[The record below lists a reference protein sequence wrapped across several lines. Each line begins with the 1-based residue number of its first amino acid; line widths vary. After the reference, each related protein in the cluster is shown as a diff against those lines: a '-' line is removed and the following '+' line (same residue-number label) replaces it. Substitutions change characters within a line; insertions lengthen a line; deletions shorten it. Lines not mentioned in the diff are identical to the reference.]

1 MTFACRQLPC
11 VGHLSVRLQ
20 LQFRVQF
27 VFVVSVFW
35 SCRLS
40 VVLLCLEIKDFMS
53 SLQLQLTR
61 TVCRLN
67 SLCSLLAG
75 EKCLSTSFRNVCVR
89 DKVKNIHRSNSEQL

>member
-11 VGHLSVRLQ
+11 MGHLSVRLQ

-40 VVLLCLEIKDFMS
+40 MVLLCLEIKYFMFS
-53 SLQLQLTR
+53 PQL
-61 TVCRLN
+61 VAY
-67 SLCSLLAG
+67 SYGVSV
-75 EKCLSTSFRNVCVR
+75 EKFVQFVQFV
-89 DKVKNIHRSNSEQL
+89 D